1 MASVCAL
8 LAVGLVAAAVVVVVQ
23 QPRLGEDS
31 CWPSMTPFRY

>member
-8 LAVGLVAAAVVVVVQ
+8 LAVGLVAAVVVVVQ